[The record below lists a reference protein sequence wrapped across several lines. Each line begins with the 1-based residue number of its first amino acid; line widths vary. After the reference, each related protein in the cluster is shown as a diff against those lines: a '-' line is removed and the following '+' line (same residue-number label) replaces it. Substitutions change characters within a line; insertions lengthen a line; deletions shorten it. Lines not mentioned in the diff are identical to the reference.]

1 MVSDEIILKI
11 FWLPFAFGTEEWIMT
26 KGPTYTD
33 HNFAHKSMTLL
44 SILGHEYWFDSL
56 NKIIRW
62 KKYIYDY

>member
-44 SILGHEYWFDSL
+44 SILVL
-56 NKIIRW
+56 NTGLVALTRLSDEQ
-62 KKYIYDY
+62 KYICD